1 MEEEL
6 KILRIYSIPMLL
18 KKKKIMRM
26 YVLKRTS
33 GRS

>member
-6 KILRIYSIPMLL
+6 KILRIYSLPMLL
-18 KKKKIMRM
+18 KKKIMRM

>member
-18 KKKKIMRM
+18 KKKNNEN
-26 YVLKRTS
+26 VCSEENLRT
-33 GRS
+33 